1 MLPKSPV
8 ISYKKHF
15 KNKNFSK
22 RAWFYSVTRQRY
34 YSYVNW
40 YSHREDRKKQSI
52 SFQTFSQHMFPSLPR
67 NGNISRHLAL
77 PLSPPPPHPFLI
89 DHSGCSRIFAEAV
102 CIQKFVNVNISP
114 TFLSL
119 KLKLPVLTAAPQ
131 AMNKP
136 IKSRITHFRNE
147 LKFWNYILRDYLH
160 LYIINITFL
169 IPLMRHLSQYKK
181 QRKWNML
188 YVEDFCFYENFT
200 KSVVD
205 RNNNNN

>member
-1 MLPKSPV
+1 
-8 ISYKKHF
+8 
-15 KNKNFSK
+15 
-22 RAWFYSVTRQRY
+22 
-34 YSYVNW
+34 
-40 YSHREDRKKQSI
+40 
-52 SFQTFSQHMFPSLPR
+52 MFPSLPR

-77 PLSPPPPHPFLI
+77 PLPLHPSPPHPFLI
-89 DHSGCSRIFAEAV
+89 DHPGCSRIFAEAV

-147 LKFWNYILRDYLH
+147 VKFWHFEGLYLH

-169 IPLMRHLSQYKK
+169 IPLMRHLSQYEK

-188 YVEDFCFYENFT
+188 YLRRRILFLREFY
-200 KSVVD
+200 KI
-205 RNNNNN
+205 RRWQKQQ